1 MPDLCNRLGMR
12 LVDQLF
18 QRYGESHR
26 HPTNKTIHW
35 VCVPLIVWSVLGVLW
50 SVSPII
56 GYIAI
61 GLAMLFYVWLSV
73 PLAVGMIGIIALMVY
88 PLTLLGDRALFAS
101 LMVFV
106 VAWIGQFIGHRIEGK
121 KPSFFDDVKFLLVGP
136 AWLLGF
142 LYRRLGI
149 DY

>member
-1 MPDLCNRLGMR
+1 MR

-35 VCVPLIVWSVLGVLW
+35 VCVPLIVWSVLGVLR

>member
-1 MPDLCNRLGMR
+1 MR

-61 GLAMLFYVWLSV
+61 GLAMLFYVWLSL
-73 PLAVGMIGIIALMVY
+73 PLAVGMIGVIALMVY
-88 PLTLLGDRALFAS
+88 PLTLLGDRVLLAS
-101 LMVFV
+101 SIVFV
-106 VAWIGQFIGHRIEGK
+106 VAWVGQFIGHRIEGK
-121 KPSFFDDVKFLLVGP
+121 KPSFSDDVKFLLVGP

-142 LYRRLGI
+142 LYRGLGI
-149 DY
+149 RY

>member
-1 MPDLCNRLGMR
+1 MR
-12 LVDQLF
+12 PVDQLF
-18 QRYGESHR
+18 ERYGESHR

-61 GLAMLFYVWLSV
+61 GLAMLFYVWLSL
-73 PLAVGMIGIIALMVY
+73 PLAVGMIGVIALMVY
-88 PLTLLGDRALFAS
+88 PLTLLGDRVLLAS
-101 LMVFV
+101 SIVFV
-106 VAWIGQFIGHRIEGK
+106 VAWVGQFIGHRIEGK

-142 LYRRLGI
+142 LYRGLGI
-149 DY
+149 RY